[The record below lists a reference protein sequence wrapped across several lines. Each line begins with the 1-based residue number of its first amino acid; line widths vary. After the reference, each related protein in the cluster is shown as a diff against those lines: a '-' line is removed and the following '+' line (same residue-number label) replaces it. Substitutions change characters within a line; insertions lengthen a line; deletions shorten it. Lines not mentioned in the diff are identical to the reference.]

1 MMLVQTFVRN
11 LEIPLTVE
19 LLSLLGLLWLLL
31 LRCYVIVPR
40 WESQRRAQLPR
51 EIATALAGACK
62 AAESCLAM
70 CEAVAIVKTLPID
83 NRQTCWL
90 ENLIP
95 RNGPNDVELLAN
107 RKADSGKALKR
118 CRSLSVEALNLTI
131 DARYALLRGLFQ
143 SAEAA
148 CRNCHPM
155 PGQKIC
161 PALEFLKKISL
172 EV

>member
-1 MMLVQTFVRN
+1 MILDQ
-11 LEIPLTVE
+11 ILTKLIVFLGV
-19 LLSLLGLLWLLL
+19 LLACAVVLLWLL
-31 LRCYVIVPR
+31 YSFVPR

-70 CEAVAIVKTLPID
+70 CEAVAIVKTL
-83 NRQTCWL
+83 QTGS
-90 ENLIP
+90 
-95 RNGPNDVELLAN
+95 RRTVGSGPTEAELLAK
-107 RKADSGKALKR
+107 RKAASGKVLKK
-118 CRSLSVEALNLTI
+118 CRRLSVEAVTLTV
-131 DARYALLRGLFQ
+131 DARYVLLRGLFQ
-143 SAEAA
+143 CAEAA
-148 CRNCHPM
+148 CGNCHPM